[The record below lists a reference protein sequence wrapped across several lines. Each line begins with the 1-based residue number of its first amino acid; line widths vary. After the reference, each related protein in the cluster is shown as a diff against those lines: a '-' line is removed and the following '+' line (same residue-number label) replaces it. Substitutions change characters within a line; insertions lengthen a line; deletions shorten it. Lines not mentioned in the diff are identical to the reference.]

1 MAHAVKQIVAAFDFD
16 GTLTRRETLLPFLL
30 YTLGAVK
37 VTRHAILLSPTL
49 AGYALGL
56 TDNGAAKERVFVR
69 CFGGMGEKELRQHG
83 ERFASYVLPGLL
95 RDESMQRF
103 VWHKQQGHRCVV
115 ISASLELYVQPWAK
129 GAGFDDVL
137 ATLLETSEDGHIT
150 GGISGTNCFG
160 IEKVNRLKAL
170 LGERKGYTLYA
181 YGDSRGDRE
190 LLSFADY
197 AYYRK
202 FPHR

>member
-1 MAHAVKQIVAAFDFD
+1 MAAFDFD

-30 YTLGAVK
+30 HTLGAATV
-37 VTRHAILLSPTL
+37 VRNALLLSPIL

-56 TDNGAAKERVFVR
+56 IANNVAKERVFIR
-69 CFGGMGEKELRQHG
+69 CLKGMRMDELQNKG

-95 RDESMQRF
+95 SHEAMQRLE
-103 VWHKQQGHRCVV
+103 WHQQQGHRCVV
-115 ISASLELYVQPWAK
+115 ISASLELYVLPWAHS
-129 GAGFDDVL
+129 AGFDDVL
-137 ATLLETSEDGHIT
+137 ATLLETNGEGCTT
-150 GGISGTNCFG
+150 GKISGANCFG
-160 IEKVNRLKAL
+160 SEKVSRLRAL
-170 LGERKGYTLYA
+170 LGERERYTLYA

-202 FPHR
+202 FPKI